1 MTLTEQYEFLIEEE
15 YFTEA
20 EMILVTKLNGLN
32 QQTMDDILYIRFG
45 YHNFDQFLDSLEDN

>member
-20 EMILVTKLNGLN
+20 EMILITKLNGLN

-45 YHNFDQFLDSLEDN
+45 YHKFD